1 MAAKAPTG
9 PEAAVPAAEAE
20 EKKPSRASQM
30 REMFKAGKSR
40 SEVAKEL
47 GVTYQT
53 VFAATR
59 GVEGGGGTSVGRQK
73 IMVTHPDTGDEV
85 PRIDLIRELFE
96 HGKSRGEIAK
106 LLNTTYQIVYQATK
120 GAEQAEADDEDEELE
135 DGEEAEDGE
144 EDEDD
149 EDETTDDDGDAVI
162 EEDLLPP
169 TR

>member
-40 SEVAKEL
+40 ADVAKEL

-59 GVEGGGGTSVGRQK
+59 GIEGGGGTSVGRQK
-73 IMVTHPDTGDEV
+73 IMVTHPDTGEEV
-85 PRIDLIRELFE
+85 ARIDLIRELFE
-96 HGKSRGEIAK
+96 KGKTRGEIAK

-120 GAEQAEADDEDEELE
+120 GAEQEAAEDEDEELE
-135 DGEEAEDGE
+135 DGEEGEDG
-144 EDEDD
+144 EDD
-149 EDETTDDDGDAVI
+149 EDEIEVDDDDGNDVV